1 MHPQF
6 QYEHPQPDHELFEL
20 RESLNYTWPLGFL
33 EPLFSHFTFR
43 QFWIPDEHKLE
54 AGCKELYIIHRAE
67 GVRGWYLTFR
77 GIRGVRCRGLDI
89 NRGGS
94 LLVKGGITRGREG

>member
-33 EPLFSHFTFR
+33 EPLFSQLH
-43 QFWIPDEHKLE
+43 IPP
-54 AGCKELYIIHRAE
+54 I
-67 GVRGWYLTFR
+67 
-77 GIRGVRCRGLDI
+77 LDP
-89 NRGGS
+89 
-94 LLVKGGITRGREG
+94 